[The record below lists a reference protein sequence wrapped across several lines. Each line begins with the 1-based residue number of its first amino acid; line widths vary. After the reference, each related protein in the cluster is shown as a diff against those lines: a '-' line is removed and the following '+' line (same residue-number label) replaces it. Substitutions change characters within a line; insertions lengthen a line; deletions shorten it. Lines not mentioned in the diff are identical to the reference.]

1 MKSLKLQAIIY
12 TLTVVL
18 SLSVIGIFSF
28 NRELN
33 GAFEIVVH
41 QSVPILKDIVNNLD
55 KEKLS
60 RLINDSSLPSNYKE
74 NPDFRVLN
82 EFLNTKMKIFDFK
95 YLYISKI
102 FEIGTGNY
110 VLWIDGT
117 AMEDEEFSQ
126 PGYRNKVRKVRKE
139 LFKENGYTFTETYS
153 DPTWGT
159 LMTIIVPINIDGKEL
174 GYLMADIDV
183 SKVNRVKASVYVT
196 LVAIV
201 ATLLLFM
208 ILTIIYIFKKLNVLN
223 LLATSLS
230 SGDFTTKIQKSNY
243 KEIDKIL
250 DIFDNLSKSLK
261 SDMSNI
267 AEEIKILSSISDGI
281 LYFKK
286 DLSTK
291 VNTIDHAVDTLEN
304 NAENSENSYKEIES
318 ATSQLAESAASLAR
332 NVSEIAENA
341 DVINQGTVKGMEKI
355 QILTEKINDTS
366 VFMDNTRAK
375 VEQLNLEL
383 SRIESVVSGIS
394 NIAEQTNLLALNAA
408 IEAARAGE
416 AGRGFA
422 VVADEIRKLAEESKK
437 TTGNIISTLKKLV
450 EDIYSMSS
458 EIGISTQSMQEV
470 KNMAQEVYGFFK
482 NIVSSIKD
490 ISTNL
495 QTIAAL
501 SQEQSA
507 SSQEINSEVAVFKQ
521 TVESIVRISNEMEK
535 ISHDLVSTEKE
546 FVSYAQMMENTKK
559 TLENLMRK
567 YKFE

>member
-55 KEKLS
+55 KERFS

-126 PGYRNKVRKVRKE
+126 PGYKDKVRKVRKE

-159 LMTIIVPINIDGKEL
+159 LITIIVPINIDGKEL

-183 SKVNRVKASVYVT
+183 SKVNRVKVSVYVT

-261 SDMSNI
+261 SDVSNI

-341 DVINQGTVKGMEKI
+341 DVINQGTIKGMEKI

-535 ISHDLVSTEKE
+535 ISHDLVGSEKE